1 MLDQI
6 ISLVKQFG
14 QETVVNNP
22 DVPNEHNN
30 EVLAEAGK
38 TVAGGLQN
46 ILAGGGFEN
55 ILSLFGGQGGN
66 QQSSG
71 IGGLMKN
78 PIVSMMVGHL
88 VSKLVGKFN
97 MNPQQASNVS
107 ASLIPNVLNQL
118 IQKTQDPNNSSFT
131 LDGLIQSLTGGNVA
145 VPAQAGGGGGLQ
157 DLLKQFTGGGNAG
170 GGGGLDIG
178 NIISQ
183 ITNQSQNQMQN
194 QKGGGGLM
202 DLIKGFM

>member
-46 ILAGGGFEN
+46 VLAGGGFEN

-71 IGGLMKN
+71 IAGLMKN

-131 LDGLIQSLTGGNVA
+131 LDGLVQSLTGGNVT
-145 VPAQAGGGGGLQ
+145 VPVQAGGGGGLQ

-170 GGGGLDIG
+170 GGMDIG